1 MIELRGVSKR
11 YTKYDDTPA
20 LVTTLGRL
28 GRRTRRSTLW
38 ALDGVDLRFEEGE
51 TAGVLGRNGSGKST
65 MLRLLAGV
73 TAPTRGSVMVMGRI
87 APLIS
92 VGVGFHSELTGRE
105 NVFINGAIFG
115 LGNSQM
121 TARFDEIVDFAGIG
135 DFIDTPV
142 KFYSSG
148 MFVRLGFAV
157 AVSADPDVLLVD
169 EVLAVGDLPFQMK
182 CYEKMNEIR
191 DRGTTVV
198 VVSHNL
204 NAIRNLCNRSVVLDG
219 GRVIFDGDT
228 TDAIASYHDVL
239 ALGAT
244 SREMHP
250 DAGAPAEVVEFRL
263 VDANGISTAHVN
275 VGDEVMLEAVVR
287 FNVAVDD
294 PVFGLQVVTE
304 AGLHV
309 YGDSSVWAERG
320 QHFAAGDV
328 ATVRSRL
335 QLSLAT
341 GTYTAAVGVRASD
354 AETPLAVSREPLLFY
369 VAGRAS
375 VRGVADLG
383 GSLDIERG

>member
-1 MIELRGVSKR
+1 VIELRGVAKR

-20 LVTTLGRL
+20 LVTSLMRL

-38 ALDGVDLRFEEGE
+38 ALDGVDLHLEEGE

-73 TAPTRGSVMVMGRI
+73 TAPTRGSVAVHGRI

-92 VGVGFHSELTGRE
+92 VGVGFHNELTGRE

-115 LGNSQM
+115 LSNHQM
-121 TARFDEIVDFAGIG
+121 ADRFDEIVDFAGIE

-157 AVSADPDVLLVD
+157 AVSAEPDVLLVD

-182 CYEKMNEIR
+182 CFEKMEEIR
-191 DRGTTVV
+191 ERGTTIV

-204 NAIRNLCNRSVVLDG
+204 NAIRNLCKRAVVLDR
-219 GRVIFDGDT
+219 GRVIFDGET

-239 ALGAT
+239 ALGAA
-244 SREMHP
+244 SHGHA
-250 DAGAPAEVVEFRL
+250 DAAAPAEIAGFRL
-263 VDANGISTAHVN
+263 VDASGASTAHVS

-294 PVFGLQVVTE
+294 PVFGVQVVTE

-341 GTYTAAVGVRASD
+341 GTYTATVGVRASD
-354 AETPLAVSREPLLFY
+354 GETPLAVSREPLLFY

-383 GSLDIERG
+383 GSLDIERD

>member
-1 MIELRGVSKR
+1 MIELRGVAKR

-20 LVTTLGRL
+20 LVTSLLRL

-38 ALDGVDLRFEEGE
+38 ALDGVDLHLDEGE

-73 TAPTRGSVMVMGRI
+73 TAPTRGSVAVQGRI

-92 VGVGFHSELTGRE
+92 VGVGFHNELTGRE

-115 LGNSQM
+115 LSSSQM
-121 TARFDEIVDFAGIG
+121 AARFDEIVDFAGIG

-157 AVSADPDVLLVD
+157 AVTADPDVLLVD

-182 CYEKMNEIR
+182 CFEKMEEIR
-191 DRGTTVV
+191 ERGTTIV

-204 NAIRNLCNRSVVLDG
+204 NAIRNLCARSVVLDR
-219 GRVIFDGDT
+219 GRVIYDGDT
-228 TDAIASYHDVL
+228 SEAIGAYHDVL
-239 ALGAT
+239 ALAAT
-244 SREMHP
+244 SPEVHT
-250 DAGAPAEVVEFRL
+250 DAAAPAEVVEFRL
-263 VDANGISTAHVN
+263 LAANGAPTAHVN
-275 VGDEVMLEAVVR
+275 SGEEVTVEAVIR
-287 FNVAVDD
+287 FNIAVED
-294 PVFGLQVVTE
+294 PIFGVQIVTE
-304 AGLHV
+304 SGLHV
-309 YGDSSVWAERG
+309 YGDSSVWADRG
-320 QHFAAGDV
+320 RAFSAGDV
-328 ATVRSRL
+328 ATLRSRL
-335 QLSLAT
+335 LLALAT

-369 VAGRAS
+369 VAGRPS

-383 GSLDIERG
+383 GSLDIEPG